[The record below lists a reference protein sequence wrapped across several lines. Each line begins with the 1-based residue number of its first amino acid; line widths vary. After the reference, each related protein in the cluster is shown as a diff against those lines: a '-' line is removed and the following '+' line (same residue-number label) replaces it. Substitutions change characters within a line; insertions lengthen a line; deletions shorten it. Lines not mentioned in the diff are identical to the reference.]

1 MRSRYSAYA
10 RGLHDYLLAT
20 WHTST
25 RPAEL
30 DLNDA
35 PSARLRWL
43 GLEVL
48 EHRSDDPDHSRVRFV
63 ARFRVGGQPA
73 QRMRESSRFVR
84 QDGRWFYIDGDVD

>member
-20 WHTST
+20 WHAGT
-25 RPAEL
+25 RPAALEL
-30 DLNDA
+30 DEA

-43 GLEVL
+43 GLDVL
-48 EHRSDDPDHSRVRFV
+48 EHHRDAADRARVRFV

-73 QRMRESSRFVR
+73 QRLRELSRFVR
-84 QDGRWFYIDGDVD
+84 EEGRWYYVDGDVD